1 MTYPTLY
8 PNYRKKI
15 FKGIDKLA
23 HATLA
28 LGDSNVNWIDD
39 IYHDL
44 TIAED
49 LLLNPFQT
57 VPIGRIIHITI
68 SFCDHDGDSHKSHNA
83 EIGFERE
90 ISAADIYIFLKE
102 CVKDYEDE
110 IIEQAKL
117 HISIQDIEK
126 WLNEQKPLLKTT
138 TQNEPF
144 IEDTGLTVCDMKTEY
159 GSINFFMEY
168 AINHPEETWEPPNND
183 EIEGH
188 QLTSMDDDTGYD
200 SPRAIDE
207 RDPSI
212 KE

>member
-28 LGDSNVNWIDD
+28 LGNSNVNWIDD

-57 VPIGRIIHITI
+57 VPIDRLIHITI
-68 SFCDHDGDSHKSHNA
+68 SFCDHDRNSDKSHNA
-83 EIGFERE
+83 EIGFKRE

-110 IIEQAKL
+110 IIGPAEL
-117 HISIQDIEK
+117 HVNIQDIEE
-126 WLNEQKPLLKTT
+126 WLNQQKPLLKTT
-138 TQNEPF
+138 TQDEPF

-159 GSINFFMEY
+159 GSIDLFMEY
-168 AINHPEETWEPPNND
+168 GINHPEDIIEPSNND
-183 EIEGH
+183 EIHGH
-188 QLTSMDDDTGYD
+188 QLTSMDDDSNYN